1 MAVCQL
7 ISHRPDRVYAFR
19 ADKKTCLKRV
29 LVQRLLIK
37 ENTVYSGHKIS
48 ITVIAI
54 DNIKCRLTDNI
65 FQNSA
70 AD

>member
-1 MAVCQL
+1 MAICQL
-7 ISHRPDRVYAFR
+7 VGHRPDRVYAFR

-29 LVQRLLIK
+29 FVQRLLIK
-37 ENTVYSGHKIS
+37 ENTVYRRHKIS
-48 ITVIAI
+48 IAVIAI
-54 DNIKCRLTDNI
+54 DNVKCRLTDDI